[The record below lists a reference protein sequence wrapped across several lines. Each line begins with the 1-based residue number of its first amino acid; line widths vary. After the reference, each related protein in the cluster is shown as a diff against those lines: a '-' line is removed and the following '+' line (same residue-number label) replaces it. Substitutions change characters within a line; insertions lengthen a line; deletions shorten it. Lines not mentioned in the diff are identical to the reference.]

1 MISVLPNGTILR
13 QNSLTIN
20 ELNNIMKEQIVAQ
33 LKEGAL
39 VKMKTAELLADEIA
53 KTAEWILDSY
63 RKGGKILLIGN
74 GGSAADA
81 QHIAGELVGNL
92 DPKRKRRA
100 LPALALTTN
109 TSTLT
114 AISNDYGYEE
124 VFARKVEAFATHKED
139 ILIAITTSG
148 NSPNILRAVKVAKEK
163 GIRVIGLTGKGGGEL
178 KKIADL
184 SIVIPSQ
191 NTQRIQETHIAIGHI
206 VCDLVEE
213 AFVNGTLI

>member
-1 MISVLPNGTILR
+1 
-13 QNSLTIN
+13 
-20 ELNNIMKEQIVAQ
+20 MKQQIVAQ

-39 VKMKTAELLADEIA
+39 VKMKTAELLSDEIA

-114 AISNDYGYEE
+114 AIGNDYGYEE
-124 VFARKVEAFATHKED
+124 IFARKVEAFATHKAD

-148 NSPNILRAVKVAKEK
+148 NSPNILRAVRVAKEK